1 MTASK
6 LKNEIMECVAIALE
20 NAAGVSFPA
29 MVDYT
34 RLTYVAANVRQIT
47 VICDIV
53 DVTSRTV
60 RLFLV
65 FQLPL
70 LFILD
75 PFQSFKVSPS
85 NKNKWRNVNLLFHS

>member
-6 LKNEIMECVAIALE
+6 LKNEIMQCVAIALE

-29 MVDYT
+29 MVDYI
-34 RLTYVAANVRQIT
+34 RLTYVVANVRQIT

-75 PFQSFKVSPS
+75 PFQSFKVSSS
-85 NKNKWRNVNLLFHS
+85 NKNEWRNVNLLFHS